1 MSGGVLTVGEV
12 ARLLG
17 RRPEW
22 LSPAR
27 RAALEAAGFPR
38 PLPGVSRPTYARAA
52 VLAWLSGVAPAPSP
66 APAPAEGSEGGE
78 DWARILDRRAAQLAG
93 R

>member
-1 MSGGVLTVGEV
+1 MSGSVLTVAEV

-27 RAALEAAGFPR
+27 RTELEAVGFPA
-38 PLPGVSRPTYARAA
+38 PLAGVSRPTYARQA
-52 VLAWLSGVAPAPSP
+52 VMAWLAGGAP
-66 APAPAEGSEGGE
+66 APAPVPVPAADVDGGE